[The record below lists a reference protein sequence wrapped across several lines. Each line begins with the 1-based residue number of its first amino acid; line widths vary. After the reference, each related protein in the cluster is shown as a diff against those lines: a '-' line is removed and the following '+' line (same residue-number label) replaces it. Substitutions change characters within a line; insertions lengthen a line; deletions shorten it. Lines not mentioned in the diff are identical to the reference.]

1 MQLECRI
8 ERAERCIKQSVL
20 IVVKN
25 VKFHSNPIL
34 ADRFTA
40 EIVGRREDSRE
51 DVDIKFCYRLNLAVE
66 ISASIFDLS
75 FLIPQFFSY
84 LFHP

>member
-1 MQLECRI
+1 MQFECRI
-8 ERAERCIKQSVL
+8 ERVERCIKQSVL

-51 DVDIKFCYRLNLAVE
+51 DAGIRFRYLLNLAAE
-66 ISASIFDLS
+66 NSASIFDL
-75 FLIPQFFSY
+75 
-84 LFHP
+84 LF

>member
-1 MQLECRI
+1 MQFECRI
-8 ERAERCIKQSVL
+8 ERVERCIKPSVL
-20 IVVKN
+20 IVVKS

-51 DVDIKFCYRLNLAVE
+51 DVDIKFSYRLDLAAE
-66 ISASIFDLS
+66 ILRQYSIYPF
-75 FLIPQFFSY
+75 
-84 LFHP
+84 